1 MELLKKASEH
11 GEVVVGLTTDNE
23 IVRKKKYQP
32 ELEFEFRKEILESIK
47 YVLSLFEFS
56 SNNLKK

>member
-1 MELLKKASEH
+1 MLDKTNTAGNPWKIIKSDSKKSS
-11 GEVVVGLTTDNE
+11 
-23 IVRKKKYQP
+23 R
-32 ELEFEFRKEILESIK
+32 LESIK